1 VSALE
6 LVPAFVEAAKSFAAS
21 TSGLPETPSK
31 ESPTSSI
38 PTRKAT
44 MQI

>member
-6 LVPAFVEAAKSFAAS
+6 LVPAFAEAVKSFITS
-21 TSGLPETPSK
+21 SSGLPGTPSK

-44 MQI
+44 IQI

>member
-1 VSALE
+1 
-6 LVPAFVEAAKSFAAS
+6 VEAAKSFIAS
-21 TSGLPETPSK
+21 SPGLPETPSK

-44 MQI
+44 IQI